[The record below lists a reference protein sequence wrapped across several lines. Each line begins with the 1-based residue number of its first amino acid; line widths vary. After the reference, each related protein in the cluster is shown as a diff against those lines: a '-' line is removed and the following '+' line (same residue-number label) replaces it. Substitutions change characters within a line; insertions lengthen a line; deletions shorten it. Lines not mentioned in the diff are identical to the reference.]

1 MSAGKASLAP
11 VLVKPYHFPRPLG
24 QGIRWHARTFH
35 SSPRRDDIFFVALPA
50 LKGALLNVT
59 RFSLLLLPFAWK
71 YR

>member
-1 MSAGKASLAP
+1 MIPGKGSQAP
-11 VLVKPYHFPRPLG
+11 ALLMPYHFPRPLG
-24 QGIRWHARTFH
+24 HGIRWHTRTFH
-35 SSPRRDDIFFVALPA
+35 SSPRRADIFFVALPA